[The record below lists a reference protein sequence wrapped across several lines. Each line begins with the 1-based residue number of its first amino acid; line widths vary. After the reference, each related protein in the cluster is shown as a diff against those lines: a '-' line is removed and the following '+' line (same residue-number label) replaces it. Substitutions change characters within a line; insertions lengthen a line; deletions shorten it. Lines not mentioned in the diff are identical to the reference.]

1 MSETMKATEAWRIL
15 RIGTEGDS
23 ISGVATLDSGIDS
36 RWGRP
41 RFALGS
47 MQQARLLVPVSS
59 LRRAE
64 KAPSSDAMQVQLLPL
79 VVRGQTVSFLDL
91 QCMDPALEPV
101 FGDVVDEI
109 LARISAGR
117 EPVAAVVRTLEDF
130 RDLLAASR
138 AREIS
143 LSVVVGL
150 VAELLILNR
159 LLDRSREAWRCWAGP
174 LGDRHDFRREK
185 LSLEVKCS
193 SRLSSRTITISSVEQ
208 LEPLPEG
215 ELYLAYHV
223 LERVPSG
230 ELSVA
235 SLADRALARAS
246 SATELRLRLN
256 RIGCP
261 DPTDA
266 EWNRYSFQ
274 LASQHVYRV
283 EGDFPRLVPSMIQG
297 GCLPAGI
304 ASLEYQ
310 IEVSALQPHE
320 IGADE
325 FERLTGRIAA

>member
-1 MSETMKATEAWRIL
+1 MSETMKAAEAWRIL
-15 RIGTEGDS
+15 RIGTEGDLL
-23 ISGVATLDSGIDS
+23 SGVATLDTGIDTK
-36 RWGRP
+36 WGRP
-41 RFALGS
+41 RFALGPQ
-47 MQQARLLVPVSS
+47 QQARLLVPVSG

-64 KAPSSDAMQVQLLPL
+64 KVPSSDAMQVRVLPL
-79 VVRGQTVSFLDL
+79 VVGGQTVSFLDL

-117 EPVAAVVRTLEDF
+117 EPVTAVVRTVDDF

-138 AREIS
+138 TREVS
-143 LSVVVGL
+143 LSKVAGL
-150 VAELLILNR
+150 VAELLVLNR
-159 LLDRSREAWRCWAGP
+159 LLDRSPEAWRCWAGP
-174 LGDRHDFRREK
+174 LGDRHDFRRER

-223 LERVPSG
+223 LERVPNG

-246 SATELRLRLN
+246 NATELRLRLN

-297 GCLPAGI
+297 GCLPAAI
-304 ASLEYQ
+304 VSLTYE
-310 IEVSALQPHE
+310 IEVAALQQYE
-320 IGADE
+320 IGTDG
-325 FERLTGRIAA
+325 FEQLMRRFAA

>member
-1 MSETMKATEAWRIL
+1 MKAAEAWRIL

-23 ISGVATLDSGIDS
+23 LSGVATLDTAIDS
-36 RWGRP
+36 KWGRP

-47 MQQARLLVPVSS
+47 MQQARLLVPVLS

-64 KAPSSDAMQVQLLPL
+64 KVPSSDAMQVRVLPL
-79 VVRGQTVSFLDL
+79 VVGGQTVSFLDL

-117 EPVAAVVRTLEDF
+117 EPVAAVARTLEDF
-130 RDLLAASR
+130 RDLLAASG
-138 AREIS
+138 AREVS
-143 LSVVVGL
+143 LSKVAGL

-159 LLDRSREAWRCWAGP
+159 LLDRSPEAWRCWAGP
-174 LGDRHDFRREK
+174 LGDRHDFRRER

-208 LEPLPEG
+208 LEPLHEG

-223 LERVPSG
+223 LERVPNG

-261 DPTDA
+261 DPADA

-274 LASQHVYRV
+274 LASQHFYRV
-283 EGDFPRLVPSMIQG
+283 EGNFPRLVPSMIRG
-297 GCLPAGI
+297 GCLPAGVV
-304 ASLEYQ
+304 SLEYQ

-320 IGADE
+320 IGAEE